1 MKKEKETIKEKF
13 WLMFAENPFEALW
26 EGRVFEMWEIP
37 RKIHYGC
44 KEEAEW
50 ILRRIFGEKG
60 WMYGCKN
67 LKELNEIVEKYHL

>member
-1 MKKEKETIKEKF
+1 MKKEKKIKEKF
-13 WLMFAENPFEALW
+13 WLMFAENPSEAL
-26 EGRVFEMWEIP
+26 GNRKVLRMWEIP

-50 ILRRIFGEKG
+50 ILKRAFGEKG

-67 LKELNEIVEKYHL
+67 LKELNEIIKKYHL